1 MNIGIGPGRLNFR
14 RVIAAAA
21 RDSSLPLGIP
31 ADTPTEEPEFRP
43 RRLFG
48 FKYTVLFSAV
58 LCLVNS
64 QRPWHAGSSN
74 RLPMVL
80 PQYIDERLAVEQAAQ
95 SGQAV
100 QAGQEIQP
108 GQSNVGVQPTA
119 SQPIPTI
126 QSNIGV
132 QPVQT
137 YQPSLTADT
146 YQPGQTVQGYHP
158 GQTVQA
164 AQGPQGS
171 QGATGFSSPDVGLS
185 NRIDGSSGSN
195 VITAFPT
202 TTSTTINPADLP
214 VDAHGDVDLVNRIK
228 TWPREKQPFWYI
240 NWQAIQAHRGDVS
253 ANAQVAQV
261 QPNPRSF
268 FAG

>member
-1 MNIGIGPGRLNFR
+1 M
-14 RVIAAAA
+14 
-21 RDSSLPLGIP
+21 
-31 ADTPTEEPEFRP
+31 
-43 RRLFG
+43 

-146 YQPGQTVQGYHP
+146 YQPGQTVQGYHPGQTVQGYHPGQTVQGYHP